1 MQEPAA
7 ARGPVVGASGGN
19 GAARET
25 APALAGAP
33 GAPEA
38 QRRPR
43 ILVVDDEPLAREMF
57 TDLLESH
64 GFDVV
69 AVARG
74 EEGFR
79 FLGEVDLVLLDAML
93 PGRDGWS
100 ICREIKSGPD
110 PLFPVIMVTA
120 RTSPD
125 DVVRTFEA
133 GADDYVAKP
142 FHVKELTARIESR
155 LRAYRVERE
164 IQQKSRRLEELAE
177 QNYKLYEQARKDA
190 EERAGLLREIDHRVR
205 NNLSVIMGLLGMER
219 NRKPPRAPDEA
230 LASLEGR
237 LRSFLLVYEALRR
250 QNYGGIPLKEI
261 AEKMA
266 QRLRNAID
274 PNQHIALDVTG
285 PPIVLDERQGFAVA
299 LTLNELLTN
308 AMRHAF
314 PAGREGRVEVHLS
327 EDGGMIRMEVEDDG
341 VGYDRGERADVLGSG
356 RSIVDALVQ
365 NELSGSVVTRSSPQ
379 GTSVEVSFPGADSS
393 ARVAVG

>member
-1 MQEPAA
+1 MADSNPTRGGGVPTSSVPGEQDKPA
-7 ARGPVVGASGGN
+7 
-19 GAARET
+19 
-25 APALAGAP
+25 
-33 GAPEA
+33 
-38 QRRPR
+38 R
-43 ILVVDDEPLAREMF
+43 ILVVDDEPLARQMF
-57 TDLLESH
+57 ADVLEAH
-64 GFDVV
+64 GFQVV

-100 ICREIKSGPD
+100 ICREIKSGAD

-142 FHVKELTARIESR
+142 FHVAELTARIKSR
-155 LRAYRVERE
+155 LRAHRAERE
-164 IQQKSRRLEELAE
+164 IQEKSRRLEELAH
-177 QNYKLYEQARKDA
+177 QNYQLYEQAKKDA
-190 EERAGLLREIDHRVR
+190 EERASLLRELDHRVR

-219 NRKPPRAPDEA
+219 NRRPPRPADEA
-230 LASLEGR
+230 LSSLENR

-250 QNYGGIPLKEI
+250 QNYSGIPLKEI

-266 QRLRNAID
+266 QRLRNAMD
-274 PNQHIALDVTG
+274 PEQRISLDVTG
-285 PPIVLDERQGFAVA
+285 PPILLDERQGFAVA

-314 PAGREGRVEVHLS
+314 PEGRRGRVEVHVS
-327 EDGGMIRMEVEDDG
+327 ESPARFGFDVWDDG
-341 VGYDRGERADVLGSG
+341 VGYAAGNGSHGGTDVLGSG

-365 NELSGSVVTRSSPQ
+365 SELSGSVDYRSGAS
-379 GTSVEVSFPGADSS
+379 GTCVSVSFPRPA
-393 ARVAVG
+393 AAIVR